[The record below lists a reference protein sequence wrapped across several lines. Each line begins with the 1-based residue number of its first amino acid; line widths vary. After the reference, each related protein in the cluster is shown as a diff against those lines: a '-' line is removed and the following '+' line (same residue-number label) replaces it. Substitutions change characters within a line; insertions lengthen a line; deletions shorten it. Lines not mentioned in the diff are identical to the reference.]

1 MLKVAH
7 AQYRSV
13 PFLVRHHAGLTS
25 SDGFPVL
32 RRFQGHTPLPILRPR
47 RVKYVASLSSCLLP
61 VSRRSHLLRFQ
72 GSCMADPVTS
82 HGGDCI
88 FVYGSLLAPEV
99 LQVLLGRVPQNTE
112 ATLKGHRRYAIC
124 DRVYPA
130 VIEEATGSVRGK
142 VLWGLSEQEKA
153 ILDEFEDDEYERKTL
168 LVQTEGSGETEAEV
182 YVYAAGKGNLLP
194 DWSYEGFRQ
203 VHLKDYII
211 MCQYFMEKE
220 CESARDQ

>member
-1 MLKVAH
+1 MKLTMYRVQGRPGVGVA
-7 AQYRSV
+7 
-13 PFLVRHHAGLTS
+13 L
-25 SDGFPVL
+25 
-32 RRFQGHTPLPILRPR
+32 
-47 RVKYVASLSSCLLP
+47 
-61 VSRRSHLLRFQ
+61 
-72 GSCMADPVTS
+72 
-82 HGGDCI
+82 
-88 FVYGSLLAPEV
+88 
-99 LQVLLGRVPQNTE
+99 
-112 ATLKGHRRYAIC
+112 
-124 DRVYPA
+124 
-130 VIEEATGSVRGK
+130 K